1 MLGRFYNICVFEKGA
16 AICDFFF
23 QGGTKMKLKYC
34 LKKKSLIK
42 KEKKE
47 N

>member
-1 MLGRFYNICVFEKGA
+1 MLGRFYSICVFEKEA

-23 QGGTKMKLKYC
+23 QGGNKMKLKC
-34 LKKKSLIK
+34 CFKKKSLIK